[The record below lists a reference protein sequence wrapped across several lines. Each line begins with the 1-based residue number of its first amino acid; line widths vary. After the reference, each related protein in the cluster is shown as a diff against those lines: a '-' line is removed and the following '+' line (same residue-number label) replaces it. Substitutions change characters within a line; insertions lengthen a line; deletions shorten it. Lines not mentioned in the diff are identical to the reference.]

1 MNAAYPDFYGR
12 AVMFGN
18 QVEIKLLHS
27 SAQLEGLSTGNT
39 QTGVY
44 SALQN
49 GTCTK
54 FHILALNHD
63 LASNSSVLCSRAI
76 M

>member
-54 FHILALNHD
+54 FIF
-63 LASNSSVLCSRAI
+63 
-76 M
+76 